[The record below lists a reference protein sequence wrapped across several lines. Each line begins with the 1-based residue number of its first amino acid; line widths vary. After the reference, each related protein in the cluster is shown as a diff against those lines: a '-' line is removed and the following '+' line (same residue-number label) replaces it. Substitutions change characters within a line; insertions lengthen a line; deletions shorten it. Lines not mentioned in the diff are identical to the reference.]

1 MVRTRAPAPR
11 SFARPAPVRRCAAGI
26 PAGTADGLVALGN
39 LLLPFSPT
47 PSTKPGQLQDR
58 RTQSAIHF
66 ETSIVAQHGPRLVSA
81 HISVRFSVGLEIAV
95 ALDNEVLGSP
105 LKHLGSVANSHAA
118 RICDRASLRQRVV
131 WAEGQT
137 VLLQPMQVELPRL
150 REQSCGTGRRRKP
163 LGSR

>member
-1 MVRTRAPAPR
+1 M
-11 SFARPAPVRRCAAGI
+11 
-26 PAGTADGLVALGN
+26 
-39 LLLPFSPT
+39 
-47 PSTKPGQLQDR
+47 DR

-81 HISVRFSVGLEIAV
+81 RISVGFSVGLEIAV
-95 ALDNEVLGSP
+95 ALDDEVLGSP

-163 LGSR
+163 LGSRRQLQTIRRFRGKSLPGSGSACLGVLGRGPGRL